1 MREVTFLKQN
11 AETWKGFE
19 KHLNSKQKDPD
30 LLADQF
36 IRITDDLS
44 YAKTF
49 YPESNTTKYLNGVAT
64 SVHLKIYKNKKERS
78 SRFLSFWKYEVPMAA
93 YAARKFILYSLII
106 TLVSA
111 AIGLVSEYNN
121 EDFIR
126 ILLGDGYVNQT
137 LSNIRNHDPM
147 GIYKSGPPLLS
158 FFEIMFNNIGVAF
171 YAFVSGIS
179 VNLITLKLLFQNG
192 IMIGLFECLMFK
204 QGYIWTSLSVLMLH
218 GTLELSSI
226 IIAGGAGLMLGN
238 SILFPGTYTRL
249 QSMMHAA
256 KTGAKIIIGLI
267 PLFIVAAFIEGFIS
281 RYSDMALAL
290 KLLIIG
296 ASFVF
301 VVYYFVIYPVI
312 LNKRA
317 NGYS

>member
-19 KHLNSKQKDPD
+19 KHLNSKDKDPD
-30 LLADQF
+30 VLADQF

-49 YPESNTTKYLNGVAT
+49 YPESNTTKYLNGLAT

-78 SRFLSFWKYEVPMAA
+78 SRFITFWKFEVPLAA
-93 YAARKFILYSLII
+93 YDARRYILYSFII
-106 TLVSA
+106 TLVSVG
-111 AIGLVSEYNN
+111 IGMLSEYNN

-126 ILLGDGYVNQT
+126 ILFGDGYVNET
-137 LSNIRNHDPM
+137 LRNIKNHDPM

-158 FFEIMFNNIGVAF
+158 FFSIMFNNIGVSF
-171 YAFVSGIS
+171 QAFVSGIIFS
-179 VNLITLKLLFQNG
+179 LGTLSLLFSNG
-192 IMIGLFECLMFK
+192 VMIGLFECLMFK
-204 QGYIWTSLSVLMLH
+204 QGYVWTSLSVLMLH

-238 SILFPGTYTRL
+238 SIIFPGTYTRL
-249 QSMMHAA
+249 QSVMRAA
-256 KTGAKIIIGLI
+256 KTGIKIIIGLI

-281 RYSDMALAL
+281 RYSGMILIL
-290 KLLIIG
+290 KLLIILP
-296 ASFVF
+296 SFA
-301 VVYYFVIYPVI
+301 FVIYYFIIYPRI
-312 LNKRA
+312 LNKHI
-317 NGYS
+317 NGRK